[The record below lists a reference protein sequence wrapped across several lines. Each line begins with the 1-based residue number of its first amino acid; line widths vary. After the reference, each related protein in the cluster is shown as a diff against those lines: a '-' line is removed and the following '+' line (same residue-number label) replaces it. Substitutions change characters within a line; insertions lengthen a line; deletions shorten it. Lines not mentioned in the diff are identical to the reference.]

1 MDIIDHQQVRFTKTL
16 AKGIKLARFIPHR
29 RRGTKLKVHDPDPPP
44 PSSLD
49 GDAPIRGKLRDA
61 VEALEKNML
70 NQALEAHNGNRTHTA
85 AALGLSRL
93 GLLKKIRRYELE
105 E

>member
-1 MDIIDHQQVRFTKTL
+1 
-16 AKGIKLARFIPHR
+16 
-29 RRGTKLKVHDPDPPP
+29 
-44 PSSLD
+44 
-49 GDAPIRGKLRDA
+49 
-61 VEALEKNML
+61 ML